1 MDEFMRDILPAL
13 IVFSGIT
20 FVLAQGV
27 ICVAMPQQWFAGLV
41 SGLMFAVCVWLQ
53 YKSRK

>member
-1 MDEFMRDILPAL
+1 MDDFIRDILPAL
-13 IVFSGIT
+13 IVISAIT
-20 FVLAQGV
+20 FVVAQGT
-27 ICVAMPQQWFAGLV
+27 ICIAMPQQWFAGLV